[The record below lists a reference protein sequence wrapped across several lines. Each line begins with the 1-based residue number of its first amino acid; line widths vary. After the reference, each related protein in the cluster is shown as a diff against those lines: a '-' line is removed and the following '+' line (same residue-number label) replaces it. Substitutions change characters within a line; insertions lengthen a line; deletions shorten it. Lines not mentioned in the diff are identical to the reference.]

1 MVCIY
6 HLLLLLQYEEA
17 MRPVCLR
24 NISEGVSPVYHA
36 AEVHRSSLFH
46 PFAMV
51 ELVFPLWQGG
61 GEICTL

>member
-1 MVCIY
+1 
-6 HLLLLLQYEEA
+6 